1 MSMWKIFINGVYK
14 ENPILRLAL
23 ALCPSLAVSNT
34 ALNGLAM
41 GICLLFVMVCSEV
54 IVSLTRKVIH
64 QRIRVPAYLTITA
77 TIVTLLEQFLHAW
90 FPEIHKNLGV
100 FVALIVVFAI
110 ILARCEVF
118 ASKNSVGKSFFDGL
132 GMGTGFLLSMV
143 IIGMIREL
151 FGSGS
156 IFGQQIMFEGYQP
169 VLILVLSPGAFLVV
183 GLLMGFIN
191 WIERKFTPKGVK

>member
-1 MSMWKIFINGVYK
+1 MWKIFINGVYK